1 MKTFH
6 YQFQKEYNMVK
17 DRWKRQ
23 WHHVSTLLW
32 VTTQSSHWLLSPLK
46 TQPLHPTPLVP
57 ALLPY
62 HQLCLPR
69 LAKIRPLLVNF
80 SRDGGELSMWSSLA
94 LRWLSFWAII
104 HEKALELHK
113 LVSWFAPCGQCPLD
127 LIFSRCPPGF
137 DLLWKDPWRQF
148 AQVDTLEIH
157 LRETADFVDHYFLVE
172 ATRTHKGD
180 KKPILWERLK

>member
-17 DRWKRQ
+17 DRSKRQ

-46 TQPLHPTPLVP
+46 TQPLHPTPLAP
-57 ALLPY
+57 AILPN

-69 LAKIRPLLVNF
+69 LAKIQPLLVNF
-80 SRDGGELSMWSSLA
+80 SRTGEGLSMSSSLA

-104 HEKALELHK
+104 
-113 LVSWFAPCGQCPLD
+113 VYLD
-127 LIFSRCPPGF
+127 L
-137 DLLWKDPWRQF
+137 KDPWRQF
-148 AQVDTLEIH
+148 VQVDTLEIH
-157 LRETADFVDHYFLVE
+157 LRETADLVEHYFLVE